1 MDGQPG
7 WEPREWDVETHVRAL
22 EDAGALLVSAI
33 GDRTGSTEGAR
44 IAAAAM
50 AGDEDVD
57 WEAVAVATASVAGA
71 ILRAL
76 TPSTASR
83 ERAMSIVPELVA
95 QQRTRW
101 SDRT

>member
-1 MDGQPG
+1 
-7 WEPREWDVETHVRAL
+7 
-22 EDAGALLVSAI
+22 
-33 GDRTGSTEGAR
+33 
-44 IAAAAM
+44 M

-76 TPSTASR
+76 TPSTATR